1 MTLFVSG
8 SFVAQESESKPKI
21 DIDSVVRPTYSFD
34 VKLSTEI
41 KEFKKK
47 NVKSIYNNNAY
58 SPRYSILL
66 GEDMYEMSDE
76 QTLAFF
82 KFYEKQ
88 NEVRIWYNSLSNLPR
103 QRRHSDSLQTEPER
117 VPDSTKYIVDYKCNK
132 YIVKNSDGSRIEYWA
147 TSEIELNKDLLLN
160 INRNCN
166 TTLGINNIDELDMM
180 VLQSFYY
187 DKDGFLK
194 TLRTVTSFEQEK
206 YIKEMK
212 DYTILIMPN
221 Y

>member
-117 VPDSTKYIVDYKCNK
+117 VPDSTKYIVGYKCNK